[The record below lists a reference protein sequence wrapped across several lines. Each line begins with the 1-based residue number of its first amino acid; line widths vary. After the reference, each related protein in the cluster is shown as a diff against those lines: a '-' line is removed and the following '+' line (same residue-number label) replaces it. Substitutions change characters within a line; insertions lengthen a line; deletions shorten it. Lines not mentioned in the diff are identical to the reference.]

1 VTQEHNVSEI
11 TVENEPSRLQR
22 SWQAMRAGARSSYRG
37 LAEALTID
45 RVFSLLAVVLLPAGI
60 AAIALGWTGAS
71 RTPFLFEQIPYLIS
85 GGLLGVGL
93 LTAGGL
99 LYLGSWIARS
109 AQQAR
114 ERDDELRAVMTDL
127 RDDLRRART
136 ESAAQA
142 SAVPAPDA
150 APAAPAAVQAQAPA
164 PTAVAAASGSDAV
177 PAGDRAP
184 TTEVPTVAPFVA
196 TPSGTMFHR
205 PDCSVVANRS
215 AAELRRVTGDESRM
229 RPCGMCDPLG
239 D

>member
-1 VTQEHNVSEI
+1 VSEI
-11 TVENEPSRLQR
+11 TVENEPSKLQR
-22 SWQAMRAGARSSYRG
+22 SWQAMRAGARSSYQG
-37 LAEALTID
+37 FAEALTID

-109 AQQAR
+109 SQQAR

-136 ESAAQA
+136 ETAAQA
-142 SAVPAPDA
+142 SAA
-150 APAAPAAVQAQAPA
+150 APAAAQAAPVASAAPPA
-164 PTAVAAASGSDAV
+164 PAVAAASGSDANPSAAV
-177 PAGDRAP
+177 EQAP

-196 TPSGTMFHR
+196 TPSGTMFHQ

-229 RPCGMCDPLG
+229 RPCGMCAPLG
-239 D
+239 G

>member
-1 VTQEHNVSEI
+1 VSEI
-11 TVENEPSRLQR
+11 TVDNEPSRLQR
-22 SWQAMRAGARSSYRG
+22 NWQALRAGARSSYRG
-37 LAEALTID
+37 LAESLTID
-45 RVFSLLAVVLLPAGI
+45 RVFALLAVVLLPAGI

-109 AQQAR
+109 SQQAR

-136 ESAAQA
+136 ETAAHA
-142 SAVPAPDA
+142 SAVPAA
-150 APAAPAAVQAQAPA
+150 APAAAPAASPTSSAPPA
-164 PTAVAAASGSDAV
+164 PAVAAASGSDAT
-177 PAGDRAP
+177 PASVVEEAP

-229 RPCGMCDPLG
+229 RPCGMCAPLG
-239 D
+239 E

>member
-1 VTQEHNVSEI
+1 MSEI
-11 TVENEPSRLQR
+11 TVENEPSRIQR
-22 SWQAMRAGARSSYRG
+22 SWQAMRAGARSSYQG

-109 AQQAR
+109 SQQAR

-142 SAVPAPDA
+142 SAVPAA
-150 APAAPAAVQAQAPA
+150 APAAPVASPA
-164 PTAVAAASGSDAV
+164 PGATAVAAASGSDAS
-177 PAGDRAP
+177 PAAAVEEAP

-229 RPCGMCDPLG
+229 RPCGMCAPLG
-239 D
+239 G